1 MIQIK
6 FSCIYMFVA
15 NNFNA
20 LKYKQMQ
27 ILLNEAL
34 NSNAIKHTS

>member
-1 MIQIK
+1 
-6 FSCIYMFVA
+6 MFVA
-15 NNFNA
+15 NKFNV

-34 NSNAIKHTS
+34 NSNALERTS